1 MLTFLKAQ
9 MSSLAAS
16 VADFL
21 ITVVLVEFTGTRVIV
36 ASVEGTI
43 SGGIVNFIINKAWV
57 FNEGEKK
64 APVQMFRYF
73 LVWTGN
79 LALNASGMYLV
90 THYAKLN
97 YILSKILIGLL
108 VGVLYNYFLQKRFVF
123 K

>member
-64 APVQMFRYF
+64 APVKC
-73 LVWTGN
+73 
-79 LALNASGMYLV
+79 SGISWSGQAIW
-90 THYAKLN
+90 H
-97 YILSKILIGLL
+97 
-108 VGVLYNYFLQKRFVF
+108 
-123 K
+123 